1 MAAATRPLPA
11 TDVMAPG
18 GQPPVAPPPAPPP
31 VAPPPGQPPI
41 TASLVSTAG
50 SDRCQACNAPLAP
63 DQRYCL
69 ECGERRG
76 QARFAA
82 APPAR
87 SVTTTTMTTG
97 GPAPSGSRFSPGATL
112 IAGVA
117 TLLLAMGIGVLIG
130 DRSGSNQTASSP
142 KVQVV
147 NVGGGSGAAAAAS
160 TAASTNSTPA
170 SGKSGK
176 SSAKKAAKSNISNSN
191 NNAFGGVKT
200 VQKLPPPTVTVGQTG
215 TGAGYQHGH
224 FTGNFF
230 GGG

>member
-1 MAAATRPLPA
+1 M
-11 TDVMAPG
+11 
-18 GQPPVAPPPAPPP
+18 
-31 VAPPPGQPPI
+31 
-41 TASLVSTAG
+41 ASLVSTAAG
-50 SDRCQACNAPLAP
+50 DRCQACSAPLAP

-82 APPAR
+82 VPPAR
-87 SVTTTTMTTG
+87 GVTTTTTTTG

-130 DRSGSNQTASSP
+130 DHSGSSQTASSP

-147 NVGGGSGAAAAAS
+147 NVGGGSAGAAAATTSAQ
-160 TAASTNSTPA
+160 TNSTPA

-176 SSAKKAAKSNISNSN
+176 SSAKKAAAKSNISNSS

-230 GGG
+230 GGGG